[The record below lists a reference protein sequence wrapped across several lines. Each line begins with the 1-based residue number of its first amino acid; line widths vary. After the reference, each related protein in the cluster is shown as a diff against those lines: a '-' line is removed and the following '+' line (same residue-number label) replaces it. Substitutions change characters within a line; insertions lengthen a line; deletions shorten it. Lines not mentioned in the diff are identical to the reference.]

1 MKSMKILIIGCGHIA
16 GFGNGALRPNHA
28 MAIKRSFQDAQVSCF
43 DIDMERTASFAEHYG
58 FYPIDDLTNLV
69 LGEFDLVVCTTPASK
84 RYDIMERLARE
95 ISDNTFVVL
104 EKPIADGTVERD
116 RLAVGAE
123 RFFVNFPRSF
133 QSGIECLKHKDWPQP
148 KKIIVH
154 YYKDI
159 VSIGIHAFQLLSDFF
174 DGISIQGVA
183 AFDKDY
189 RVEMQWQGNVVPVYF
204 LNSGSEAAEIFEIDI
219 FFDHSRLRLSAFA
232 EKAELSEALENDAG
246 EKELVLTSSY
256 VIGND
261 GFDVL
266 YEDLRQAL
274 NGKGVSERL
283 ASVNFDRT
291 VKVHNAVIK
300 HFNGLGE

>member
-1 MKSMKILIIGCGHIA
+1 MKNIKILIIGCGHIA

-28 MAIKRSFQDAQVSCF
+28 TAIKRSFQDARVSCF
-43 DIDMERTASFAEHYG
+43 DIDIERAASFAEQYG
-58 FYPIDDLTNLV
+58 FYPIDDLTNLA
-69 LGEFDLVVCTTPASK
+69 LGEFDLIVCATPASK

-104 EKPIADGTVERD
+104 EKPIADGIVERD
-116 RLAVGAE
+116 QLADGTE

-154 YYKDI
+154 YYTDI

-174 DGISIQGVA
+174 DGISIQDVA
-183 AFDKDY
+183 GFDKDY
-189 RVEMQWQGNVVPVYF
+189 RVEMQWLGNVVPVYF

-232 EKAELSEALENDAG
+232 EKAELSVALENDAG

-261 GFDVL
+261 GFEVL

-274 NGKGVSERL
+274 NGKGISERL